1 MTTSLQSGVGALR
14 SPRVRSGLA
23 RAMILLPLC
32 LSAEAMAQ
40 ASSPTAPRVLE
51 WSSFA
56 DDGPVISAP
65 KIPAAVPKPPAPA
78 PMPAQEKTWSET
90 APVRT
95 PVAGSSQRKAQEKET
110 AQAGEKT
117 ATALGELERQGG
129 SARDFL
135 ERMVAKALALS
146 PDVREA
152 SAKWQASEFDIA
164 EVKGQRWPQLQ
175 VGVASPSAT
184 FGSGTNDSA
193 RNAIGNVQ
201 LTTPVYDW
209 GRLSRTIDSR
219 TEASKAVH
227 EQLLQVRQ
235 QVAFDTVNAV
245 IELRRGRDAM
255 ALSKAYVD
263 RMTELVEMLSEIVK
277 TDRGRAS
284 ELTQARGRRLQ
295 AMASLDL
302 VAAKLREVEISL
314 VKLVGEEVTLPP
326 NLQWGSGV
334 VDVQE
339 ALSAAPEHP
348 ALRQA
353 RAEAK
358 AADLYAQSVR
368 ASRLPQLNWVVSKTT
383 QEDSLGKSQ
392 PWATGLSIQWNAFQ
406 GGSASAAERAAFERA
421 TAGEEKAL
429 AATRDLEYR
438 LRTSAQQRDA
448 ALSRAVEYTELIKD
462 SDRVRTI
469 FFEQWYHLGKRTLL
483 DVLIAENDHYNN
495 QIAQVTSRFD
505 GEAADLRIR
514 ADAAILLPWLFGAA
528 DGGGGKSP

>member
-1 MTTSLQSGVGALR
+1 
-14 SPRVRSGLA
+14 
-23 RAMILLPLC
+23 MILLPLC